1 MNIKSYTNIGSEFLK
16 SEFSDNTAKLSLKT
30 ISLDLHF
37 LSCGGDEGGR
47 EKRNAG
53 SQTQPS
59 DLDRFCLVRQ
69 WETVALQ
76 NQSHLSST
84 QLKSTMSNINHLEF
98 LYRHI

>member
-59 DLDRFCLVRQ
+59 DLRPVLSREAMGDCSPPEPISLVLH
-69 WETVALQ
+69 T
-76 NQSHLSST
+76 T
-84 QLKSTMSNINHLEF
+84 
-98 LYRHI
+98 